1 MRCGLRQKIQHT
13 RCETQP
19 RKEIVVGKP
28 QTLETGNKTVQD
40 RTDSALQD
48 HELYCPRHEKRACK
62 IVGIARSAVRGCQ
75 DAGVKTLI
83 FFIRIYQKTLSPLL
97 PECCRFE
104 PTCSRYAVEALQK
117 HGLARGILLTIY
129 RLARCQPFCKGG
141 FDPVP
146 DDFHLRRNAPVIQDS
161 DKQDEIR

>member
-1 MRCGLRQKIQHT
+1 M
-13 RCETQP
+13 
-19 RKEIVVGKP
+19 GKP
-28 QTLETGNKTVQD
+28 QIVETQNKTMQN

-48 HELYCPRHEKRACK
+48 HEMLRPRHEERA
-62 IVGIARSAVRGCQ
+62 GTPARFARCVVQRCGHAAVSI
-75 DAGVKTLI
+75 LL

-104 PTCSRYAVEALQK
+104 PTCSKYAAEALKK
-117 HGLARGILLTIY
+117 HGFIKGLILTFW

-146 DDFHLRRNAPVIQDS
+146 DDFHLRRHTPNKQDS
-161 DKQDEIR
+161 NNK